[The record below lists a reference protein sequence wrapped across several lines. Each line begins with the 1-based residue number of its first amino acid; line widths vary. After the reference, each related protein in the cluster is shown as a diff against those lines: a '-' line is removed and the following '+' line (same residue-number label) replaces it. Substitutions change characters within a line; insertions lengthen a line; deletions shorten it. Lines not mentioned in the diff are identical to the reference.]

1 MLGIPTSTSS
11 QVDSVFVGGKA
22 GFFLCVF
29 EKLKGRKLKLFSK
42 LKAKNSRSFPK
53 LKVLEV
59 SDQIFKETQGFHA
72 YFSNLNILED
82 ITDIIRNKV
91 SKVSADRYSPN

>member
-1 MLGIPTSTSS
+1 M
-11 QVDSVFVGGKA
+11 
-22 GFFLCVF
+22 CVF

-59 SDQIFKETQGFHA
+59 SDQIFKETQGIGGFHA

-82 ITDIIRNKV
+82 ITNIIRNKV
-91 SKVSADRYSPN
+91 SKVSDGHVFSKLR

>member
-1 MLGIPTSTSS
+1 MHSTTS
-11 QVDSVFVGGKA
+11 

-59 SDQIFKETQGFHA
+59 SDQIFKETQGIGGFHA

>member
-1 MLGIPTSTSS
+1 MKSKYLYLRL
-11 QVDSVFVGGKA
+11 
-22 GFFLCVF
+22 FLRVF

-59 SDQIFKETQGFHA
+59 SDQIFKETQGIGGFHA
-72 YFSNLNILED
+72 YFSNLNILEY
-82 ITDIIRNKV
+82 ITDKGI
-91 SKVSADRYSPN
+91 S